1 MIDLKGLLAA
11 IVSTKPMT
19 INLFDETGLLLISF
33 VMDGYPCLEDVLETD
48 PVTKIE
54 LKSLTTLNIT
64 IDTSENP

>member
-1 MIDLKGLLAA
+1 MIDLKGLLSA
-11 IVSTKPMT
+11 IVSAKPMT
-19 INLFDETGLLLISF
+19 INLFDENGLLLISF

-54 LKSLTTLNIT
+54 IKSLTTLNIT